1 MTRNYILALKI
12 INVLIFVWIL
22 FIFLSIFHF
31 DTVLTTSNGEL
42 VILSFL
48 NSLKNILTYIVFI
61 VAYGIAFVC
70 IGGVSYIFTAG
81 GSLPEPNIYTLLNNF
96 FKELFELWF
105 TFPNGE
111 SPDFD
116 NILDLIGQEFAVF
129 NENLYLFAFQ
139 ILFIITIIYVIKAF
153 LKTDPKN
160 DIIVIGSL
168 VLMLVLPLMVFGLR
182 DMLALFYVSLPNLEN
197 LPNPLDPSLEQIPID
212 NIFQFFS
219 SPVILLAIASYIYLE
234 LAFQINYTHTVTQP
248 SLERRLRLEAQL
260 HILESE
266 SHYITANVDKIKEEA
281 KARREELKIEEKAT
295 IGKFFARTGETFSF
309 VKEMIEKRKL
319 EEEEKKLITAASKT
333 RRLGRYINQLFR
345 EDSEARDTI
354 TARSSAPKPKS
365 LIFSTATNFIFR
377 VGLLIIISFVI
388 IHPKW
393 FMETVFNLPPAIV
406 DSVAMYSPEVI
417 IILLAPLILLF
428 PVISKIISSIK
439 HRNLIIRLQ
448 QEGRIKEIL
457 ASVGDY
463 VKKEAEEE
471 EEIEVQ
477 ETTTLNETG

>member
-1 MTRNYILALKI
+1 MARNYILVLKI
-12 INVLIFVWIL
+12 INVLIFIWIL

-31 DTVLTTSNGEL
+31 DTVLTTSDGEL
-42 VILSFL
+42 VLLAFI
-48 NSLKNILTYIVFI
+48 NSLKNISTYIVFA
-61 VAYGIAFVC
+61 VAYGIAFGCVF
-70 IGGVSYIFTAG
+70 IVSLLFSSAQPD
-81 GSLPEPNIYTLLNNF
+81 LFTLLDDF
-96 FKELFELWF
+96 FRQLFNLWF
-105 TFPNGE
+105 TFPDGKTPE
-111 SPDFD
+111 FTSIP
-116 NILDLIGQEFAVF
+116 DLIGKEFAVF

-160 DIIVIGSL
+160 DIIVIGSI
-168 VLMLVLPLMVFGLR
+168 VLMLVIPLMVFGLK
-182 DMLALFYVSLPNLEN
+182 DMLELFYISLPNLEG

-212 NIFQFFS
+212 DFFQFFS
-219 SPVILLAIASYIYLE
+219 SPVILLAIVSYIYLE
-234 LAFQINYTHTVTQP
+234 LAFQINYTYTVTKP

-281 KARREELKIEEKAT
+281 KARRKELQIDEKAT
-295 IGKFFARTGETFSF
+295 IGKFFARTGETFSY

-333 RRLGRYINQLFR
+333 RRLGRYIHQLFR
-345 EDSEARDTI
+345 EDSESRDTI
-354 TARSSAPKPKS
+354 TARSSAPRPKS
-365 LIFSTATNFIFR
+365 LIISTVSNFVFR
-377 VGLLIIISFVI
+377 IGLLIIISFII

-393 FMETVFNLPPAIV
+393 FMEEVFHLPPAIV
-406 DSVAMYSPEVI
+406 DSVAMFSPEVI

-428 PVISKIISSIK
+428 PVISKVIASIK

-463 VKKEAEEE
+463 VKKEEVEKE
-471 EEIEVQ
+471 KEIEIQ
-477 ETTTLNETG
+477 ETTT

>member
-1 MTRNYILALKI
+1 MARNYILVLKI
-12 INVLIFVWIL
+12 INLLIFVWIL

-31 DTVLTTSNGEL
+31 DAVLTTPDGEFVL
-42 VILSFL
+42 LSFI
-48 NSLKNILTYIVFI
+48 NSLKNILTYVVFI
-61 VAYGIAFVC
+61 VVYGIAISC
-70 IGGVSYIFTAG
+70 AAGVYFIFSAG
-81 GSLPEPNIYTLLNNF
+81 GRLPVPDLYTFLDDF
-96 FKELFELWF
+96 FQQLFRLWF
-105 TFPNGE
+105 TFPNGQ
-111 SPDFD
+111 SPDFS
-116 NILDLIGQEFAVF
+116 NFLDYIGQEFAVF

-139 ILFIITIIYVIKAF
+139 IVFIITIVYVIKAF

-160 DIIVIGSL
+160 DIIVIGSI
-168 VLMLVLPLMVFGLR
+168 VLMLVIPLMVFGLR
-182 DMLALFYVSLPNLEN
+182 DMLGLFYVTLPTLEN

-234 LAFQINYTHTVTQP
+234 LAFQINYTYTVTKP

-266 SHYITANVDKIKEEA
+266 SHYVTANVDKIKEEA
-281 KARREELKIEEKAT
+281 QARRKELQIEEKAT
-295 IGKFFARTGETFSF
+295 IGKFFARTGEKFSY

-365 LIFSTATNFIFR
+365 LIVSTATNFIFR
-377 VGLLIIISFVI
+377 VGLLIIISFII

-393 FMETVFNLPPAIV
+393 FMENVFNLPPAIV

-428 PVISKIISSIK
+428 PVISKIIASIK

-463 VKKEAEEE
+463 VKKEEVEEE
-471 EEIEVQ
+471 KEVEIQ
-477 ETTTLNETG
+477 ETTT